1 MNKYQLMHFW
11 FKKRDIKKIKNND
24 LNAELNLKIYKIE
37 SIEKA
42 KLLNINF
49 DFKLK

>member
-11 FKKRDIKKIKNND
+11 FKKKNIKKIKDND
-24 LNAELNLKIYKIE
+24 LNAELNLKIYKVE
-37 SIEKA
+37 SMKKT

-49 DFKLK
+49 DFELK